1 MKKADLLVGV
11 DVGGTF
17 TDVFVFDTIKG
28 NFFTTKVPSTIRDQ
42 SLGFIEGV
50 AKIVPDFSV
59 ILNIVH
65 GSTVGTNALLEKRG
79 AKTGIITTLGF
90 ADILEMRRRDR
101 PKTWGL
107 KGDFKPVVDRKYRL
121 EVPERGLADGEI
133 LEKVRDKIL
142 KLSNKGQHQIFLE
155 PEGLNDNTIYP
166 NGISTVSYTHLT
178 LTTIYSV

>member
-17 TDVFVFDTIKG
+17 TDVFVFDTING

-107 KGDFKPVVDRKYRL
+107 KGDSHQTYCYFPYPLQVCESLGMAKSN
-121 EVPERGLADGEI
+121 LALRHGC
-133 LEKVRDKIL
+133 
-142 KLSNKGQHQIFLE
+142 IFRE
-155 PEGLNDNTIYP
+155 C
-166 NGISTVSYTHLT
+166 SYF
-178 LTTIYSV
+178 I